1 VTREQPPAPILAAF
15 GDPSVDPLT
24 REAVDRAA
32 TALLAGSAVVLP
44 TDTVYGVAALPTS
57 AHAMAALFALKGRA
71 VSQPLAVLTAD
82 AEQALALVAADAP
95 IGRLRRVMER
105 CWPGALT
112 LVLPRSKDV
121 ADLELGGEPQNIGV
135 RCPASP
141 VARAIAARVGPIATT
156 SANRSGEPTPA
167 EAADAAA
174 SLLGQ
179 VALVL
184 DGGTLGGSASTV
196 VDTTGEPWRLLR
208 DGPVPLRAVLEA
220 AG

>member
-1 VTREQPPAPILAAF
+1 VTREQQAAPILAAV
-15 GDPSVDPLT
+15 GDPSADPLT

-44 TDTVYGVAALPTS
+44 TDTVYGVAAIPTS

-71 VSQPLAVLTAD
+71 ASRPLAVLTAD
-82 AEQALALVAADAP
+82 AEQALALVAGDAP
-95 IGRLRRVMER
+95 IGRLRAVMQS

-112 LVLPRSKDV
+112 LVLPRSGEV
-121 ADLELGGEPQNIGV
+121 SGLELGGDEGSIGV

-141 VARAIAARVGPIATT
+141 VVRAIAARVGPIATT

-174 SLLGQ
+174 SLLGE
-179 VALVL
+179 VSLVL
-184 DGGTLGGSASTV
+184 DGGTLAGSASTV
-196 VDTTGEPWRLLR
+196 IDTTCDPWRLLR
-208 DGPVPLRAVLEA
+208 EGPVPLAAVLEA
-220 AG
+220 AR